1 MHIFEEASPTI
12 IGQMVTPKNIGD
24 FFLESSYYFYCWDD
38 LMELEYGQCVRN
50 KKKYYFI
57 SEFAEAIMKRGF
69 FCDKP
74 LYAEF
79 TEEQIQKYFSG
90 EYSVGQIFA
99 LAISQALDF
108 TPEQVEVLE
117 DKNLKCLAVWI
128 LYDMVLG
135 TDVRDIREILN
146 KPIFIEEKEKQ
157 IRNLHGKRHYL
168 LISQENWKMVTE
180 WNAWNKCADDGTL
193 NCIKNLR
200 GNFLCSDAVMDDDYN
215 LIDTNENRYLSI

>member
-57 SEFAEAIMKRGF
+57 SEFAEANMKRGF

-99 LAISQALDF
+99 LVISQALNF
-108 TPEQVEVLE
+108 TPEQIEVLE
-117 DKNLKCLAVWI
+117 DKNLKYLAVWV

-135 TDVRDIREILN
+135 TDVNDIKEVLN
-146 KPIFIEEKEKQ
+146 KPIPIEEKEKQ

-168 LISQENWKMVTE
+168 LISIENWKMVTE

-193 NCIKNLR
+193 L
-200 GNFLCSDAVMDDDYN
+200 S
-215 LIDTNENRYLSI
+215 LIHI

>member
-74 LYAEF
+74 LYAECNIKF
-79 TEEQIQKYFSG
+79 DG
-90 EYSVGQIFA
+90 
-99 LAISQALDF
+99 
-108 TPEQVEVLE
+108 
-117 DKNLKCLAVWI
+117 
-128 LYDMVLG
+128 
-135 TDVRDIREILN
+135 
-146 KPIFIEEKEKQ
+146 KEKA
-157 IRNLHGKRHYL
+157 
-168 LISQENWKMVTE
+168 V
-180 WNAWNKCADDGTL
+180 
-193 NCIKNLR
+193 R
-200 GNFLCSDAVMDDDYN
+200 GCS
-215 LIDTNENRYLSI
+215 LTGRRCT

>member
-99 LAISQALDF
+99 LAISQALNF
-108 TPEQVEVLE
+108 TPEQVRFLY
-117 DKNLKCLAVWI
+117 KGIIINHNKKPSQPTLKRRFFKKKAAFFHGPVWERSGADFI
-128 LYDMVLG
+128 L
-135 TDVRDIREILN
+135 
-146 KPIFIEEKEKQ
+146 
-157 IRNLHGKRHYL
+157 KRKG
-168 LISQENWKMVTE
+168 E
-180 WNAWNKCADDGTL
+180 
-193 NCIKNLR
+193 
-200 GNFLCSDAVMDDDYN
+200 FF
-215 LIDTNENRYLSI
+215 

>member
-99 LAISQALDF
+99 LVISQALS
-108 TPEQVEVLE
+108 
-117 DKNLKCLAVWI
+117 
-128 LYDMVLG
+128 
-135 TDVRDIREILN
+135 
-146 KPIFIEEKEKQ
+146 
-157 IRNLHGKRHYL
+157 
-168 LISQENWKMVTE
+168 LIH
-180 WNAWNKCADDGTL
+180 
-193 NCIKNLR
+193 I
-200 GNFLCSDAVMDDDYN
+200 
-215 LIDTNENRYLSI
+215 